1 MEIQTLL
8 DLNTF
13 SFKGILYPLFHR
25 IFIII
30 KQQKWNRHYDLHFI
44 TKEVSAWYSR
54 DLLKD
59 IQLISSGIQM
69 F

>member
-30 KQQKWNRHYDLHFI
+30 KQQSG
-44 TKEVSAWYSR
+44 T
-54 DLLKD
+54 D
-59 IQLISSGIQM
+59 IMILIL
-69 F
+69 